1 MLFCILLCKHDYLKT
16 VKKTKL
22 HSVVLVAQTSVR
34 CINQI
39 YRKLLILYEAQVQ
52 KTVLR
57 VNLKNAKNSQRFLTL
72 KGNNF

>member
-1 MLFCILLCKHDYLKT
+1 MLFCILLCKHDYLKK

-22 HSVVLVAQTSVR
+22 HSVVLVSQTSLR

-39 YRKLLILYEAQVQ
+39 YRKLPIFYETQVQ

-57 VNLKNAKNSQRFLTL
+57 VNLKNAKNSQGF
-72 KGNNF
+72 